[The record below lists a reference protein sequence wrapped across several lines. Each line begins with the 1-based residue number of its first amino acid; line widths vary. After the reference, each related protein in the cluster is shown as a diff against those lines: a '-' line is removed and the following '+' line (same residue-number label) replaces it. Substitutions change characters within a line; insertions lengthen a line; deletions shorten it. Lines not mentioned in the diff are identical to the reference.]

1 MINQVM
7 EAIKSSKT
15 IGVIAHKSPDGDS
28 LGSAIGL
35 YHVLKEI
42 HGDVKVFRN
51 DEIPPKYR
59 FLDESEEMTPYKPE
73 KEEVLDLLFVL
84 DCGHPARL
92 VEGRRILDEAI
103 KVINI
108 DHHMN
113 NPHFGDINII
123 DVEISSTCEL
133 IYDLVKSLGIPV
145 NQAAATAFYTGMVT
159 DTGSF
164 KYSNTNP
171 KTLRVA
177 AEILALGVDKER
189 IYREVYQNRR
199 LNEVRLLGEVLNTIE
214 PKFGGNLAFAVLSRE
229 KMKKY
234 GLGIQDLDELI
245 EFIRDIEGVE
255 VSVVLKEKED
265 GGTKIG
271 LRSKGKYKVNEIAK
285 KMGGGGHEMAAGAS
299 VETSLSLTEKNL
311 LLLFQDFFQ

>member
-1 MINQVM
+1 MINRVK
-7 EAIKSSKT
+7 EAILESQS

-28 LGSAIGL
+28 LGSAMGL
-35 YHVLKEI
+35 YHVLKDF
-42 HGDVKVFRN
+42 HGNVRVFQN
-51 DEIPPKYR
+51 DEIPKKYR
-59 FLDESEEMTPYKPE
+59 FLNEGGDMVLYEPGMGKD
-73 KEEVLDLLFVL
+73 LDLLFVL

-92 VEGRRILDEAI
+92 VESRGILEEAG
-103 KVINI
+103 KVVNI

-133 IYDLVKSLGIPV
+133 VYDLVKAMGMKVGKS
-145 NQAAATAFYTGMVT
+145 AATALYTGIVT

-171 KTLRVA
+171 KTLRTA
-177 AEILALGVDKER
+177 AEILALGVDKEQ

-199 LNEVRLLGEVLNTIE
+199 LKEVQLLGEVLNTIE
-214 PKFGGNLAFAVLSRE
+214 PKFGGHLAFAVLSRARME
-229 KMKKY
+229 RY
-234 GLGIQDLDELI
+234 DLGIQDLDELI

-271 LRSKGKYKVNEIAK
+271 LRSKGKHKVNGIAK
-285 KMGGGGHEMAAGAS
+285 EMGGGGHEMAAGAS
-299 VETSLSLTEKNL
+299 VDTDLKETEKHL
-311 LLLFQDFFQ
+311 LHLFQNFFD